1 MQSTMRTRTLVRT
14 LQSVV
19 SKEVRSWKSA
29 LAVEQPR
36 VRETPP
42 LERRE
47 MQPSSKRTG
56 VIAIKAGMTQDWD
69 CYGAMIPLTV
79 LWLDSCQVLDIKL
92 KQFDGRTSMELG
104 CGFVKT
110 KNAKQVLKTQCERAG
125 TPLKAKKVEFKVTE
139 DALLPIGT
147 TLSAAHFIPGQYL
160 DITGITIGKGFQGKY
175 LDNRRYKKYLF
186 TYLRCYEEMGIFRW

>member
-1 MQSTMRTRTLVRT
+1 MRSRTLFRT
-14 LQSVV
+14 LQSAV
-19 SKEVRSWKSA
+19 SKELKSWKSA

-36 VRETPP
+36 VREAPP

-69 CYGAMIPLTV
+69 CYGAMVPLTV

-92 KQFDGRTSMELG
+92 KEFDGRTSMELG
-104 CGFVKT
+104 CGYVKS
-110 KNAKQVLKTQCERAG
+110 KNAKQALKTQCERAG

-147 TLSAAHFIPGQYL
+147 TLTAAHFVPGQYL
-160 DITGITIGKGFQGKY
+160 DITGITIGKGFQGKNQ
-175 LDNRRYKKYLF
+175 DNYSFCEHLF
-186 TYLRCYEEMGIFRW
+186 VLCRCYEEMGILWW